1 MIDFFWLLSDALLA
15 GIGVAIVAGPLGSF
29 IVWRK
34 MAYFGDTLAHSA
46 LLGVAL
52 GFLLQVNLTL
62 AVILVCILLA
72 VLLVTL
78 QQKHLIASDTL
89 LGILAHTSLSLGL
102 VTISLMDSTEIS
114 DNLMGYLFG
123 ELLAATTTDI
133 AWIFGGGGLV
143 LAVLYLLW
151 KPFLAITV
159 DEDLAKVEGLPV
171 TWIRLAMMLLIALV
185 IAVAMKIVGM
195 LLITSL
201 MIIPAATAQRF
212 TTSPETMAIGAS
224 VVGSLAVLSG
234 LVVSYQWDTQ
244 TSPTVVVCA
253 GAMFLTAVV
262 MPTLSQI
269 IKRPLKENV

>member
-1 MIDFFWLLSDALLA
+1 MVDFFWLLSDALLA

-29 IVWRK
+29 IVWRR

-62 AVILVCILLA
+62 AVIIVCLLLAILL
-72 VLLVTL
+72 VSL
-78 QQKHLIASDTL
+78 QQKQMIASDTL

-123 ELLAATTTDI
+123 ELLAATKTDI
-133 AWIFGGGGLV
+133 VWIIAGGALV
-143 LAVLYLLW
+143 LVVLYLLW

-171 TWIRLAMMLLIALV
+171 AWLRLALMLLIALV

-212 TTSPETMAIGAS
+212 AKTPEWMAVGAS
-224 VVGSLAVLSG
+224 LIGSLAVFSG
-234 LVVSYQWDTQ
+234 LLVSYHWDTQ
-244 TSPTVVVCA
+244 TSPTIVVCA
-253 GAMFLTAVV
+253 GALFLLAAI
-262 MPTLSQI
+262 MPTLSQLFKKSL
-269 IKRPLKENV
+269 KRVE

>member
-1 MIDFFWLLSDALLA
+1 MVDFFWLLSDALLA

-29 IVWRK
+29 IVWRR

-62 AVILVCILLA
+62 AVIIVCLLLAILL
-72 VLLVTL
+72 VSL
-78 QQKHLIASDTL
+78 QQKQMIASDTL

-123 ELLAATTTDI
+123 ELLAATKTDI
-133 AWIFGGGGLV
+133 IWIMAGGALV
-143 LAVLYLLW
+143 LVVLYFLW

-171 TWIRLAMMLLIALV
+171 TWLRLALMLLIALV

-212 TTSPETMAIGAS
+212 AKTPEWMAVGAS
-224 VVGSLAVLSG
+224 LIGSLAVLSG
-234 LVVSYQWDTQ
+234 LLFSYHWDTQ
-244 TSPTVVVCA
+244 TSPTIVVCA
-253 GAMFLTAVV
+253 GALFLLSMV
-262 MPTLSQI
+262 MPTLSQLFKKNL
-269 IKRPLKENV
+269 KRAD

>member
-1 MIDFFWLLSDALLA
+1 MVDFFWLLSDALLA
-15 GIGVAIVAGPLGSF
+15 GIGVAVVAGPLGSF
-29 IVWRK
+29 IVWRR

-62 AVILVCILLA
+62 AVIIVCVLLAILL
-72 VLLVTL
+72 VSL
-78 QQKHLIASDTL
+78 QQKHMIASDTL

-133 AWIFGGGGLV
+133 VWIFAGGGLV
-143 LAVLYLLW
+143 LVVLYLLW

-171 TWIRLAMMLLIALV
+171 AWLRLALMLLIALV

-212 TTSPETMAIGAS
+212 ANTPESMAVGAS
-224 VVGSLAVLSG
+224 VIGSLAVVSG
-234 LVVSYQWDTQ
+234 LLVSYHWDTQ
-244 TSPTVVVCA
+244 TSPTIVVCA
-253 GAMFLTAVV
+253 GVLFLVTLI
-262 MPTLSQI
+262 MPTLSQFFE
-269 IKRPLKENV
+269 KRLKGSD